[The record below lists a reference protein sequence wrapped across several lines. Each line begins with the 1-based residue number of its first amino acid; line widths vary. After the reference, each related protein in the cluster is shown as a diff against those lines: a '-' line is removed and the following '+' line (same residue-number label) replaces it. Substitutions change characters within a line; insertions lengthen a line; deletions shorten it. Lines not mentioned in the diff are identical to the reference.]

1 MGCGLLE
8 GAWEEDHNKNK
19 KMLYIIEP
27 VIESLLQVLTRI
39 IQNSN
44 IDMFDLQTC

>member
-8 GAWEEDHNKNK
+8 GQWEEDHNNNK

-27 VIESLLQVLTRI
+27 VIESLLQVLNYYVSGRLG
-39 IQNSN
+39 QL
-44 IDMFDLQTC
+44 DDTC